1 MDSLLDNNTWASRP
15 YPAEHLTLLTL
26 PQWLKCGGQGGS
38 AHCSGLST
46 LLDLATLTTA
56 LPYLKNIVISAT
68 TSVVT
73 MILLLAY
80 VTLNSYSFNSVIIPH
95 VVSYLLVSATFIQ
108 PLLYQCCRKTRIL
121 LVSVS
126 EPSDVKRHCFMTFN
140 NNIVLYF
147 IYILYVSSWLIL
159 DVSRLVSIWY
169 DMIWT

>member
-1 MDSLLDNNTWASRP
+1 MGVTALPRRAS
-15 YPAEHLTLLTL
+15 YLTHPT
-26 PQWLKCGGQGGS
+26 PVVKVWGPR
-38 AHCSGLST
+38 GLSP
-46 LLDLATLTTA
+46 LLWFEHPATDLATLTTA

-159 DVSRLVSIWY
+159 DVSRLVSI
-169 DMIWT
+169 